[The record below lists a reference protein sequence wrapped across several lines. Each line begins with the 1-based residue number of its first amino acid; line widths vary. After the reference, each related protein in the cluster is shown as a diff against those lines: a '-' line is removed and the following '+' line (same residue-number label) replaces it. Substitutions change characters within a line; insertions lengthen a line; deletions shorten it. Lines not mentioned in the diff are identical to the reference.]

1 MLAAPPC
8 RRRRPSKVWAC
19 WRLRSSR
26 CSSVG
31 FSAPRSAAAAHGR
44 SAIAYGFDSVTAF
57 LVILSAYLV
66 GSIPTGVLLGRVA
79 GVDVR
84 KQGSGNIG
92 ATNVARTAGRTL
104 GIFTLIGDALKGLV
118 PVLVCR
124 ALELDEAIIAAAA
137 VAALCGHVFSVF
149 LGFRG
154 GKGVATGVGVLLGLA
169 PASLPIPLVIFAA
182 TMAATRIVSLSSI
195 LAMLSAPLAVLLF
208 RYPQTTAAAAVAMTL
223 LILYRHHEN
232 ISRLIAGTERRFE
245 SRK

>member
-1 MLAAPPC
+1 M
-8 RRRRPSKVWAC
+8 
-19 WRLRSSR
+19 
-26 CSSVG
+26 
-31 FSAPRSAAAAHGR
+31 
-44 SAIAYGFDSVTAF
+44 TAF
-57 LVILSAYLV
+57 LVILFAYLV

-104 GIFTLIGDALKGLV
+104 GIFTLIGDALKGLG
-118 PVLVCR
+118 PVLICR
-124 ALELDEAIIAAAA
+124 ALELDEAIVAAAA

-169 PASLPIPLVIFAA
+169 PASLPIPLTIFGA
-182 TMAATRIVSLSSI
+182 TMAATRTVSLSSI
-195 LAMLSAPLAVLLF
+195 LAVLSAPFAVLLF
-208 RYPQTTAAAAVAMTL
+208 RYPPAIAAAALAMAV
-223 LILYRHHEN
+223 LIISRHHEN
-232 ISRLIAGTERRFE
+232 ISRLLAGTERRFE

>member
-1 MLAAPPC
+1 M
-8 RRRRPSKVWAC
+8 
-19 WRLRSSR
+19 
-26 CSSVG
+26 
-31 FSAPRSAAAAHGR
+31 
-44 SAIAYGFDSVTAF
+44 TAF
-57 LVILSAYLV
+57 LVILFAYLV

-104 GIFTLIGDALKGLV
+104 GIFTLIGDALKGLA
-118 PVLVCR
+118 PVLICR
-124 ALELDEAIIAAAA
+124 ALELDEAIVAAAA

-169 PASLPIPLVIFAA
+169 PASLPIPLTIFVA
-182 TMAATRIVSLSSI
+182 TMTATRMVSLSSI
-195 LAMLSAPLAVLLF
+195 LAVLSAPFAVLLF
-208 RYPQTTAAAAVAMTL
+208 RYPPAIAAAALAMDV
-223 LILYRHHEN
+223 LIIARHHEN
-232 ISRLIAGTERRFE
+232 ISRLLAGTERRFE